1 MVGEI
6 DELDWTLIRMLK
18 EDSRRTNVAIAAE
31 LKVSEG
37 MVRQRIAR
45 LRNEGMVKKFT
56 IETASR
62 GLKAIVEVNID
73 VNVLTGKIAK
83 RIKNLSGVERV
94 YEISGETDIMVIV
107 DVSNTVELNTTIESI
122 RALGNVRSTKTRLIL
137 GEQ

>member
-1 MVGEI
+1 
-6 DELDWTLIRMLK
+6 MLK
-18 EDSRRTNVAIAAE
+18 ENSRRTNVAISAE

-45 LRNEGMVKKFT
+45 LRSEGIVKRFT

-83 RIKNLSGVERV
+83 RIKNLNGVERV

-107 DVSNTVELNTTIESI
+107 DVSNTVELNTTIEAI
-122 RALGNVRSTKTRLIL
+122 RALGNVKSTKTRLIL

>member
-1 MVGEI
+1 MTGEL
-6 DELDWTLIRMLK
+6 DDLDWTLIRMLK
-18 EDSRRTNVAIAAE
+18 EDSRRTNVAIAGE

-37 MVRQRIAR
+37 LVRQRIAR
-45 LRNEGMVKKFT
+45 LRSDGILKRFT

-83 RIKNLSGVERV
+83 RIKNLNGVERV
-94 YEISGETDIMVIV
+94 YEISGDTDIMVIV
-107 DVSNTVELNTTIESI
+107 DVSNTIELNTTIEAI

>member
-1 MVGEI
+1 MAGEI
-6 DELDWTLIRMLK
+6 DELDWTIIRMLK
-18 EDSRRTNVAIAAE
+18 EDSRRTNVAIAAD

-45 LRNEGMVKKFT
+45 LRSEGIVKRFT

-83 RIKNLSGVERV
+83 RIKNLNGVERV

-107 DVSNTVELNTTIESI
+107 DVSNTVELNTTIEAI

-137 GEQ
+137 GEL

>member
-1 MVGEI
+1 MAEEL
-6 DELDWTLIRMLK
+6 DDLDWTILKMLK
-18 EDSRRTNVAIAAE
+18 EDSRRTNVAIAGE

-45 LRNEGMVKKFT
+45 LRSDGMVKRFT

-83 RIKNLSGVERV
+83 RIKALKGVERV
-94 YEISGETDIMVIV
+94 YEISGDTDIMVIV
-107 DVSNTVELNTTIESI
+107 DVANTIELNSTIEAI